1 MLTITN
7 ILEVEQHLDEI
18 VGVIFDLD
26 DTLYSE
32 KQYVRSGYKAVAE
45 LMGEESFADELW
57 GYFEK
62 GKPAIDEL
70 LNKIDCK
77 DKKEECLK
85 VYRFQEPDIH
95 LYNGVREM
103 LERLKSKYKLGLVT
117 DGRPEGQKAKIRAL
131 ELEKYFDEIIITDE
145 LGGIEFRKPN
155 PKAFQ
160 ILAGKFGEEYGQMC
174 YIGDNICKDFIA
186 PEMLGMKSI
195 WFRNQDGLYVREKVH
210 LE

>member
-7 ILEVEQHLDEI
+7 ILEVEQHLDGI

-70 LNKIDCK
+70 LNKINCK

-195 WFRNQDGLYVREKVH
+195 WFRNQDGLYVREKVY